1 MLRSRVGRNQ
11 GSQGA
16 NYQWN
21 FYQRGERMKTV
32 SVEIK
37 IPDGHEV
44 EEVSMVWPGYEFSPG
59 DAVGQMVVKTKPAKP
74 FLINGVPSDWPE
86 WLTCDWVAKDEDG
99 EVYFHNSEPQI
110 DHLAIPI
117 TECEKDNLIL

>member
-1 MLRSRVGRNQ
+1 
-11 GSQGA
+11 
-16 NYQWN
+16 
-21 FYQRGERMKTV
+21 MKTV

-74 FLINGVPSDWPE
+74 FLINGQPADWPE
-86 WLTCDWVAKDEDG
+86 WLTADWVAKDEDDEMYCYETEPTPDG
-99 EVYFHNSEPQI
+99 FQWMCSEGAYHI
-110 DHLAIPI
+110 DRSMLAIDIPGDW
-117 TECEKDNLIL
+117 TQSKRENPNCKK